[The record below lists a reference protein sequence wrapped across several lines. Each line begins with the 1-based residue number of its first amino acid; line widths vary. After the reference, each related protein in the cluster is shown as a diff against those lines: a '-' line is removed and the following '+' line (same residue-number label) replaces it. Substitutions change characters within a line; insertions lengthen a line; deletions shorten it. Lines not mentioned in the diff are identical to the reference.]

1 MHHFSLITVGF
12 FTLLEL
18 IDPEL
23 CILELSQKLLVGDLQ
38 FLNNSL
44 LLRVLAHLLI
54 NFFNKCV
61 VNLTVLPQLDQLVV
75 FLVLL
80 EHIVFYLHHDI
91 ETHLFEFRL
100 NFVVLLL

>member
-1 MHHFSLITVGF
+1 MHHFSLVTVGAF
-12 FTLLEL
+12 PLLEL

-23 CILELSQKLLVGDLQ
+23 CILKLSQKLLVGDLQ

-61 VNLTVLPQLDQLVV
+61 VNLAVLPQLDQLVV

-91 ETHLFEFRL
+91 KTHFFEFRL
-100 NFVVLLL
+100 DFIVLLL